1 VVVLVLGFRSSENL
15 AAAYGIAV
23 TGAMAIDSGLALVY
37 MVAVRRWPPVAGA
50 LLFGLFLSV
59 DLAFF
64 GANLF
69 KFIEGGW
76 FPLLVAALIFM
87 LMSTWMAGRA
97 KLGLMRSRDALPLE
111 MFLGTLRPDRPIR
124 VPGTA
129 VFLTGNVDVVPTHLL
144 HNMKHNK
151 VLHERIVLLH
161 VRTEDVPRVPDE
173 DRLEIRHLAQGCHTL
188 VIRYGFMDEPS
199 IPRALAQCRREQ
211 FRFNLLETSFFL
223 GREKLVPAQR
233 TGRITRVRTQLF
245 IFLQN
250 EMLNATEFFR
260 LPTNRVIEVGGQFEI

>member
-1 VVVLVLGFRSSENL
+1 
-15 AAAYGIAV
+15 
-23 TGAMAIDSGLALVY
+23 M
-37 MVAVRRWPPVAGA
+37 
-50 LLFGLFLSV
+50 LFGLFLTV

-64 GANLF
+64 GANLL

-76 FPLLVAALIFM
+76 FPLLVATVIFA
-87 LMSTWMAGRA
+87 LMSTWMRGRA
-97 KLGLMRSRDALPLE
+97 KLAAQRARDAMPLQ
-111 MFLGTLRPDRPIR
+111 MFLDSLRPDHPIR

-129 VFLTGNVDVVPTHLL
+129 VFLTGNVDVLPTHLL
-144 HNMKHNK
+144 HNLKHNK
-151 VLHERIVLLH
+151 VLHERVVLLC
-161 VRTEDVPRVPDE
+161 VRTGDVPRVPE
-173 DRLEIRHLAQGCHTL
+173 EERLEISHLSKGFHTL
-188 VIRYGFMDEPS
+188 VLHYGFMDEPS

-223 GREKLVPAQR
+223 GREKLVPVARQSR
-233 TGRITRVRTQLF
+233 LSRWRTQLF